1 MSDNPTS
8 TLALGI
14 VMVCIGF
21 LAIDMRAFWYGGV
34 LIFSGLLFICAN
46 LTNPE

>member
-1 MSDNPTS
+1 MSDEPTS

-21 LAIDMRAFWYGGV
+21 LAIDMRAFWYGGA
-34 LIFSGLLFICAN
+34 LIFFGLLFIWAN
-46 LTNPE
+46 LSNPE